1 MRVVKAPTLLARRVD
16 HVDHVSVL
24 GCSVVVVVDRAL
36 VYVLGRQ
43 RTFRIFCPPSS
54 TATATSPGPCR
65 DPHSNQS
72 APVILGISR
81 EIAETSQCRT
91 RERDGIFVGL
101 GLLRP
106 IPGSAQQRDWQLEHS
121 MGGDLHAPK
130 GTKRRKRTGRRE
142 DDERSEE
149 RDGGRTNSSRAV
161 LHVVSIDDVHVH
173 AHRPMDPSIR
183 SRTNSFVHSFI
194 RPCVLLAEIWS
205 PAGGFFADP
214 KNWRRNTVVAAVGIA
229 TVAAFIFK
237 KSTSIEERHALP
249 NHAIP
254 SQRFAPQSFPRT

>member
-1 MRVVKAPTLLARRVD
+1 LSSVFDRHSHLART
-16 HVDHVSVL
+16 L
-24 GCSVVVVVDRAL
+24 
-36 VYVLGRQ
+36 
-43 RTFRIFCPPSS
+43 
-54 TATATSPGPCR
+54 PGPTQQPER
-65 DPHSNQS
+65 ASDTRYISTDRGDETVPNEGTRRHSGQR
-72 APVILGISR
+72 AAER
-81 EIAETSQCRT
+81 E
-91 RERDGIFVGL
+91 
-101 GLLRP
+101 
-106 IPGSAQQRDWQLEHS
+106 RDWQLEHS

-149 RDGGRTNSSRAV
+149 RDGGGTNSSRVV

-173 AHRPMDPSIR
+173 AHRPMDPSTHRSVHVRTRSFIR
-183 SRTNSFVHSFI
+183 SFVHSFI